1 MLASKST
8 HSFSKIKDVSS
19 KSTWNERFY
28 EIGALSIYTWKYSK
42 FGHFFNV
49 KVIFKSDFLKTLITH
64 DKSTHHKWQINLS
77 FNKIRL
83 ISKIGRREPLSF
95 SVWKLLVRVVLKNGA
110 FWASGTVFSPAMN
123 NNTTVNP
130 NDTLRWN
137 FIPCKIIHNC
147 GEFIYR
153 HVHQLSNLR
162 FLY

>member
-8 HSFSKIKDVSS
+8 HSFSKIKGVSS

-77 FNKIRL
+77 FNTIRL

-95 SVWKLLVRVVLKNGA
+95 SVWKLLVRVVFKNGA
-110 FWASGTVFSPAMN
+110 FWVQLWITIQFNIQSKRYPS
-123 NNTTVNP
+123 
-130 NDTLRWN
+130 LN

-147 GEFIYR
+147 SEFIYC

-162 FLY
+162 FQH

>member
-42 FGHFFNV
+42 FGHFFNA

-64 DKSTHHKWQINLS
+64 DKSTHHKWQIRLS

-95 SVWKLLVRVVLKNGA
+95 SVWKLLVRVVFKNGA
-110 FWASGTVFSPAMN
+110 FWV
-123 NNTTVNP
+123 
-130 NDTLRWN
+130 
-137 FIPCKIIHNC
+137 
-147 GEFIYR
+147 
-153 HVHQLSNLR
+153 QLWITIQFNIQSKRYPSLK
-162 FLY
+162 LYPL

>member
-42 FGHFFNV
+42 FGHFFNA

-64 DKSTHHKWQINLS
+64 DKSTHHKWQIRLS

-95 SVWKLLVRVVLKNGA
+95 SVWKLLVRVVFKNGA
-110 FWASGTVFSPAMN
+110 FWASGAVFSPAMN
-123 NNTTVNP
+123 NNTIVNP

-147 GEFIYR
+147 SKFIYR

>member
-8 HSFSKIKDVSS
+8 HGFSKIKDVSS

-42 FGHFFNV
+42 FGHFFTWD
-49 KVIFKSDFLKTLITH
+49 IFKSDFLKTLITH

-77 FNKIRL
+77 FNRIRL

-95 SVWKLLVRVVLKNGA
+95 SVWKLLVRVVFKNGA
-110 FWASGTVFSPAMN
+110 FWVQLWITIQF
-123 NNTTVNP
+123 NTIFNP

-147 GEFIYR
+147 SEFIYC

-162 FLY
+162 FLH

>member
-8 HSFSKIKDVSS
+8 HGFSKIKDVSS

-77 FNKIRL
+77 FNRIRL

-95 SVWKLLVRVVLKNGA
+95 SVWKLLVRVVFKNGA
-110 FWASGTVFSPAMN
+110 FWVQLWITIQF
-123 NNTTVNP
+123 NTIFNP

-147 GEFIYR
+147 SEFIYC
-153 HVHQLSNLR
+153 HVYQLSNLR

>member
-8 HSFSKIKDVSS
+8 HGFSKIKDVSS

-42 FGHFFNV
+42 FGHFLTW
-49 KVIFKSDFLKTLITH
+49 VIFKSDFLKTPITH

-77 FNKIRL
+77 FNRIRL

-95 SVWKLLVRVVLKNGA
+95 SVWKLLVRVVFKNGA

-123 NNTTVNP
+123 NNTIVNP

-137 FIPCKIIHNC
+137 FIPCKIIHNRS
-147 GEFIYR
+147 EFIYR

>member
-77 FNKIRL
+77 FNRIRL

-95 SVWKLLVRVVLKNGA
+95 SVWKLLVRVVFKNGA

-123 NNTTVNP
+123 NNTIVNP
-130 NDTLRWN
+130 NDTLCWN

>member
-42 FGHFFNV
+42 FGHFFTW
-49 KVIFKSDFLKTLITH
+49 VIFKSDFLKTLITH

-83 ISKIGRREPLSF
+83 ISKIGGREPLSF
-95 SVWKLLVRVVLKNGA
+95 SVWKLLVRVVFKNGA

-147 GEFIYR
+147 GELIYR